1 MEFEINQ
8 NEFNYS
14 FENYIAVSDQ
24 ILNNNNV
31 PPQIEIRVFDVRF
44 RIAIGLRISLDVNYA
59 RVNTENT
66 RNTYKLILSLNEF
79 WFAYEGFSKY
89 YKIIRNTANNRQL
102 TNLLTDEDLVNER
115 ILILVNTITN
125 LLRDQIFNNERLKND
140 FINFLEYL
148 ISYSRQGQQNLLKRL
163 KLNFCNNEDLSLS
176 EILSLI
182 YSIRCMYVHNGHT
195 AKSGVKFYKT
205 KILVL
210 KICKDFMTLFLLIIS
225 KNVMEEELAILGQN
239 NV

>member
-8 NEFNYS
+8 NEFNLR
-14 FENYIAVSDQ
+14 FENYGIVSKQ
-24 ILNNNNV
+24 ILNNCNN
-31 PPQIEIRVFDVRF
+31 PPQIELRVFDVRF
-44 RIAIGLRISLDVNYA
+44 RIALGLRISLDGNYA
-59 RVNTENT
+59 HVNTENT

-89 YKIIRNTANNRQL
+89 YKSIRS
-102 TNLLTDEDLVNER
+102 LVNYR
-115 ILILVNTITN
+115 SLPNLITN
-125 LLRDQIFNNERLKND
+125 EDSEGNDITLLVGRFLELLNNNIRTGENLKND
-140 FINFLEYL
+140 FIKYLDYL
-148 ISYSRQGQQNLLKRL
+148 IANSKQDQRNRLSRL
-163 KLNFCNNEDLSLS
+163 KLNFCNENEISLN

-225 KNVMEEELAILGQN
+225 KIVMEEELEIRGQN
-239 NV
+239 HV